1 MSEIKNTQQSIEAIN
16 FDAPSA
22 ELKQQQSPINSGVA
36 VIDKRPWW
44 HSQFNLM
51 LCVFGLLIISAGL
64 FVLVTPSPDLN
75 KPYQDAANIDQPADN
90 ANGTSIPSGV
100 EQETPFS
107 ESQRKQ
113 ARADSQDILAD
124 LLASKKSLKEKNIE
138 EWAPEKF
145 QAALDLA
152 EAGDKLYGQQNYD
165 QAIASYQQALNDM
178 EAIHELI
185 PDILA
190 GLINEGVAAIDAGK
204 TDLAKQTLTK
214 ALLLDSNSILAL
226 NAMGRANNLDQVLDL
241 LRNAKQQEQAF
252 ATSDLLSDLQ
262 SAQSDYQAAAQLDD
276 KNTRAVEGL
285 KRVAALELDKL
296 FRSQMTSGFNALF
309 VNRYPAAKSAFSK
322 ALNIKPNDETA
333 KTAYQQSLAAD
344 KSSSLSGLIAA
355 AKRFENNEQWASAL
369 SNYQAVLQRDPN
381 QVSAKLG
388 KIRSQARGDLD
399 QQLKNV
405 LSDTLSLARG
415 SQKEKALAVLNDA
428 KAISKKGPRLSKQIT
443 AIEASLNN
451 ADVALKVSLV
461 SDNLSDVSLKKEGAR
476 TISLGRFDRKNLSL
490 KPGRY
495 VISATRLGFRDER
508 KEIELTPNS
517 SGVLSFSIRCD
528 QQLSSAS
535 SVNGSPQKSA

>member
-1 MSEIKNTQQSIEAIN
+1 MSEIKNQQSIEAIN
-16 FDAPSA
+16 FDAPNS
-22 ELKQQQSPINSGVA
+22 EPQKQHSPINSDIA
-36 VIDKRPWW
+36 VGDKRPWW

-64 FVLVTPSPDLN
+64 FVLLTPSPDVNQSYRTSASL
-75 KPYQDAANIDQPADN
+75 DQSTDD
-90 ANGTSIPSGV
+90 ANGVATPSAT

-107 ESQRKQ
+107 ESQKKQ

-124 LLASKKSLKEKNIE
+124 LLASKKSLEQKKVD
-138 EWAPEKF
+138 EWAPQKF

-152 EAGDKLYGQQNYD
+152 KAGDELYGQQNYD
-165 QAIASYQQALNDM
+165 QAIANYQKAFTDM

-190 GLINEGVAAIDAGK
+190 GLINDGVSAIDAGK
-204 TDLAKQTLTK
+204 TELAKNTLSK

-241 LRNAKQQEQAF
+241 LRNAKQQEQIF
-252 ATSDLLSDLQ
+252 ATSDLLSDLK

-276 KNTRAVEGL
+276 KNTRAIDGL
-285 KRVAALELDKL
+285 KRVTELESDKL
-296 FRSQMTSGFNALF
+296 FRLEMTSGFNALF

-322 ALNIKPNDETA
+322 ALNIKPNDVTA

-355 AKRFENNEQWASAL
+355 AKRFESNEQWASAL

-388 KIRSQARGDLD
+388 KIRSQARGELD
-399 QQLKNV
+399 QQLKEV
-405 LSDTLSLARG
+405 LSDTLSLARV

-428 KAISKKGPRLSKQIT
+428 KAISKKGPRLNKQIS

-451 ADVALKVSLV
+451 ADVALKVSFL

-476 TISLGRFDRKNLSL
+476 AISLGRFDRKNLSL

-508 KEIELTPNS
+508 KEIELTPSS

-528 QQLSSAS
+528 QQVSSANSANS
-535 SVNGSPQKSA
+535 SSQKGV